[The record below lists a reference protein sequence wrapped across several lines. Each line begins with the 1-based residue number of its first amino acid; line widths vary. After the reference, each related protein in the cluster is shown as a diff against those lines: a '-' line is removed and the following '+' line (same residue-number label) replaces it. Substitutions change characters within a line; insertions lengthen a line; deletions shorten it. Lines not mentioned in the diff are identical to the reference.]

1 MIKGRKL
8 QHIGLA
14 CKDVEANAKWYQEV
28 LGYEVIGCFGG
39 GPHNVYFLKS
49 GETVYEMYQVDSLPE
64 AVQGKV
70 DHIAFDSY
78 DIEADYKFCVEQGYQ
93 ICTNGI
99 EEIPRFWDNG
109 FRYFKILS
117 PCGEQ
122 IEFSQ
127 NL

>member
-39 GPHNVYFLKS
+39 GAHNVYFLKS